1 MRRGNGRRPAN
12 RLKFFRCEL
21 EEAIDVDNLLLEAYI
36 LVKRANFTYTDV
48 KEMTRTERTVFLKL
62 LKEDLEREEDAVKR
76 SNGS

>member
-1 MRRGNGRRPAN
+1 MRRGNGCRPTN
-12 RLKFFRCEL
+12 NLKFFRREL

-36 LVKRANFTYTDV
+36 LVKRSNFTYRDV

-62 LKEDLEREEDAVKR
+62 LREDAEREEDAIKR